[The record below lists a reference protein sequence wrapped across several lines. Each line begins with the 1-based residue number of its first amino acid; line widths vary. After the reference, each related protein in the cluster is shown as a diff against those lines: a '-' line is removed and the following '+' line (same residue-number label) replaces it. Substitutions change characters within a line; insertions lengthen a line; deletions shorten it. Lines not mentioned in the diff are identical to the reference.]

1 MEEKSAAQP
10 HAEMHTE
17 SFIDIIA
24 SEGDRTTELPL
35 KSGFQLVWELA
46 H

>member
-1 MEEKSAAQP
+1 MEEKSVSQAQAISP
-10 HAEMHTE
+10 V
-17 SFIDIIA
+17 DIIA
-24 SEGDRTTELPL
+24 GEGDRAKELPL